1 MKKLLVVYYS
11 QTGQL
16 TRILDSILKP
26 LAESGGVELVYEELQ
41 PEKPYPFPW
50 TAVEFADTFPE
61 SFHQRPCKLKPLRLD
76 PDADY
81 DAVVL
86 AYQVWYLSPSI
97 PVNAFLNSAESARIL
112 RDRPVITLIGC
123 RNMWLQAHE
132 KVKARIAALKGRPAA
147 NIVLMDRA
155 PNLLGVISI
164 AAWMLTGRKER
175 YLGLFPKPG
184 VSEVDIDAA
193 GRFGEVLLAAVAG
206 GNWNGVQEELNRRGA
221 VQVVPSYILFEQRIS
236 KVFSVWADFIAR
248 KGGPGDPARR
258 PRLRL
263 FIGYLLAAVFLI
275 APLASAVTS
284 VLRVLKRDELNRLTT
299 YFAENRHDPK
309 T

>member
-16 TRILDSILKP
+16 TRIVHSVLKP
-26 LAESGGVELVYEELQ
+26 IADSGQVEVVIEELQ
-41 PEKPYPFPW
+41 PQEPYPFPW
-50 TAVEFADTFPE
+50 SAIAFADAFPE
-61 SFHQRPCKLKPLRLD
+61 SFQQRPCRLKPFRFD
-76 PDADY
+76 PNAHY
-81 DAVVL
+81 DAVLL

-97 PVNAFLNSAESARIL
+97 PVTAFLTSAEAARVM
-112 RDRPVITLIGC
+112 RNRPVTTLIGC

-132 KVKARIAALKGRPAA
+132 KVKEHIVTLGGRPAG

-175 YLGLFPKPG
+175 YLKIFPKPG
-184 VSEVDIDAA
+184 IADEDIETAD
-193 GRFGEVLLAAVAG
+193 RFGEILVPAIDSG
-206 GNWNGVQEELNRRGA
+206 DWSSVQSELNRRGA
-221 VQVVPSYILFEQRIS
+221 VRVVPAYILFEQRIS
-236 KVFSVWADFIAR
+236 KIFNIWAKFIDS

-258 PRLRL
+258 TRLRA
-263 FIGYLLAAVFLI
+263 FIAYLLAAVFLI
-275 APLASAVTS
+275 APVATVVTS
-284 VLRVLKRDELNRLTT
+284 VLQRLKRKKINQMVS
-299 YFAENRHDPK
+299 YFAENRYRGK

>member
-16 TRILDSILKP
+16 THIVKSVLKP
-26 LAESGGVELVYEELQ
+26 LAASGLVELVFEELQ

-50 TAVEFADTFPE
+50 SAVAFADAFPE
-61 SFHQRPCKLKPLRLD
+61 SFHQRPCRLKPLRFD

-81 DAVVL
+81 DAVLL

-97 PVNAFLNSAESARIL
+97 PVTAFLNSPEAARVI
-112 RDRPVITLIGC
+112 RNRQVITLLGC

-132 KVKARIAALKGRPAA
+132 KVKARIAALQGHPAA

-164 AAWMLTGRKER
+164 SAWMLTGRKTR
-175 YLGLFPKPG
+175 YLKIFPKPG
-184 VSEVDIDAA
+184 ISDEDIDKAD
-193 GRFGEVLLAAVAG
+193 RFGEVLLSALASG
-206 GNWNGVQEELNRRGA
+206 KWTGTQRELNRRGA
-221 VQVVPSYILFEQRIS
+221 VRVVPSYILFEARIS
-236 KVFSVWADFIAR
+236 KVFKVWADFIAR
-248 KGGPGDPARR
+248 RGGPGNPARR

-263 FIGYLLAAVFLI
+263 FIGYLLTAVFLI
-275 APLASAVTS
+275 APLATVATS
-284 VLRVLKRDELNRLTT
+284 VLQRLKRDKINQLTT
-299 YFAENRHDPK
+299 YFAENRYDGER
-309 T
+309 